1 MVSHISY
8 ETFDKAVAGMRSK
21 LLRVARSILKDEH
34 EAEDVVH
41 DTLLNIWRNRER
53 SNITNLRAY
62 INRAVWV
69 NSLKYRAQK
78 IYWVPFEPDLLEKQ
92 GMQEALN
99 EEESAFDLPPAEL
112 EKALMRLPLA
122 QQTALRLRYYGS
134 MSFKEISKA
143 LNISI
148 NTASSRCRYAL
159 QTLRQ
164 TIRIN
169 YKKED
174 KNVK

>member
-1 MVSHISY
+1 MASQISY
-8 ETFDKAVAGMRSK
+8 ETFNKEVAGMRSK

-41 DTLLNIWRNRER
+41 DTLLNIWRSRER

-69 NSLKYRAQK
+69 NSLKYKAQK
-78 IYWVPFEPDLLEKQ
+78 IYLVPFEPDLIEKHGIQ
-92 GMQEALN
+92 KAFN
-99 EEESAFDLPPAEL
+99 EEESAFDLTPGEL
-112 EKALMRLPLA
+112 EEALMKLPLA

-164 TIRIN
+164 KIRIH

>member
-1 MVSHISY
+1 
-8 ETFDKAVAGMRSK
+8 
-21 LLRVARSILKDEH
+21 
-34 EAEDVVH
+34 
-41 DTLLNIWRNRER
+41 
-53 SNITNLRAY
+53 
-62 INRAVWV
+62 
-69 NSLKYRAQK
+69 
-78 IYWVPFEPDLLEKQ
+78 
-92 GMQEALN
+92 MQEALN

>member
-1 MVSHISY
+1 MASHISY

-69 NSLKYRAQK
+69 NS
-78 IYWVPFEPDLLEKQ
+78 
-92 GMQEALN
+92 
-99 EEESAFDLPPAEL
+99 
-112 EKALMRLPLA
+112 
-122 QQTALRLRYYGS
+122 
-134 MSFKEISKA
+134 
-143 LNISI
+143 
-148 NTASSRCRYAL
+148 
-159 QTLRQ
+159 
-164 TIRIN
+164 
-169 YKKED
+169 
-174 KNVK
+174 